1 MSTKFPK
8 KSFSAKKKQKKNER
22 KQKKNKKKTML
33 QFVDLQLIINIG
45 LKRKRSYKIESRL
58 PKTVTMATK

>member
-8 KSFSAKKKQKKNER
+8 KSFSAKKNKKNKR
-22 KQKKNKKKTML
+22 KQKKQKKTML

>member
-8 KSFSAKKKQKKNER
+8 KSFSAKKTKKNER
-22 KQKKNKKKTML
+22 KQKKTML

>member
-1 MSTKFPK
+1 MSTKFPQK
-8 KSFSAKKKQKKNER
+8 IVFSKKKKQNKR
-22 KQKKNKKKTML
+22 KQKKQKKTML
-33 QFVDLQLIINIG
+33 QFVDIQLIINLG